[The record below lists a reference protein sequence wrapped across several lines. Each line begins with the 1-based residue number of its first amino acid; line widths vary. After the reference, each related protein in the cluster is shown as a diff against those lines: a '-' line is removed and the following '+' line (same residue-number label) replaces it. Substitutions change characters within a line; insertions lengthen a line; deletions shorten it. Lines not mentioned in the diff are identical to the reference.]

1 MIPFHAS
8 QFSGRGGHYE
18 SWFLRGN
25 HPRAAQA
32 FWVRYTMFVPADKR
46 PALGELWAIWF
57 DAERKQVVAVK
68 EEYPLEACHFNRD
81 DLGVS
86 LPGASLSHQALQGSA
101 AHAGHHLAW
110 QLHYTEGNDSLL
122 LLPEK
127 LYRTALP
134 KAKALVSR
142 PNVQFTGTFTVDGET
157 FEINGWPGSE
167 NHNWG
172 RQHTD
177 EYAWG
182 QVAGFDDHPDAFLEC
197 LTARVRLGPFRSPWM
212 TIACLRLGGET
223 LYFNRIST
231 TLRATGNY
239 RYFEWHFDTT
249 QDHHQLSVNIQAPP
263 DHFTALTY
271 YNPPGSSKTCLNSKL
286 ASCELTLT
294 RRGQAPITLHSAH
307 RAAFEILTD
316 KTDHGIALAV

>member
-8 QFSGRGGHYE
+8 QFPGRGGHYE
-18 SWFLRGN
+18 SWFLRAN
-25 HPRAAQA
+25 HPDAPQA
-32 FWVRYTMFVPADKR
+32 FWIRYTMFVPADKR

-57 DAERKQVVAVK
+57 DAARDQVVAVK
-68 EEYPLEACHFNRD
+68 EEYPLDACHFSRD
-81 DLGVS
+81 GLGVT
-86 LPGASLSHQALQGSA
+86 LPGASLSNHALEGSA
-101 AHAGHHLAW
+101 SHGGHRLAW
-110 QLHYTEGNDSLL
+110 QLQYSGGGDSLL

-142 PNVQFTGTFTVDGET
+142 PNVQFTGSFTVDSET
-157 FEINGWPGSE
+157 FEITGWPGSE

-197 LTARVRLGPFRSPWM
+197 ITARVRLGPFRSPWM
-212 TIACLRLGGET
+212 TVACLRLGAET
-223 LYFNRIST
+223 LHFNRIST
-231 TLRATGNY
+231 ALRASASY
-239 RYFEWHFDTT
+239 RYFDWQFATR
-249 QDHHQLSVNIQAPP
+249 QDGHQLSVRMQAPP
-263 DHFTALTY
+263 GHFTALTY

-286 ASCELTLT
+286 AACQVTLT
-294 RRGQAPITLHSAH
+294 RAGEAPITLHSAH
-307 RAAFEILTD
+307 RGAFEILTD
-316 KTDHGIALAV
+316 NTDHGITLAV